1 MDISLIKLQRAVDHF
16 FRRYHVMV
24 FMLTAVIGVSFAVLS
39 LYNIILQSGNPTEEQ
54 VNAATSSSFDNDTI
68 DKLNRLL
75 QADSTQ
81 IYTLPSNQRTNPFV
95 EN

>member
-16 FRRYHVMV
+16 LRRYHVMV
-24 FMLTAVIGVSFAVLS
+24 FMLTAVIGVSLAVLS
-39 LYNIILQSGNPTEEQ
+39 LYNIVLQSGNPSEEQ
-54 VNAATSSSFDNDTI
+54 INAAASSSFDNDTI

-75 QADSTQ
+75 QADSSQT
-81 IYTLPSNQRTNPFV
+81 YTLPKDQRTNPFV